1 MFQVLGQPYPHR
13 VMKGL
18 VGKRIKREKGPRFL
32 GGLSVE
38 LPGIEP
44 GSFVTLPGLLRAQS
58 AQNLCSALRIGRTR
72 PDDGPSHQ

>member
-1 MFQVLGQPYPHR
+1 MDWGER
-13 VMKGL
+13 TIISKMSAGL
-18 VGKRIKREKGPRFL
+18 LAWEKAPDFS

-44 GSFVTLPGLLRAQS
+44 GSFVTLPGLLRAQF
-58 AQNLCSALRIGRTR
+58 AQDLCSALRIGRTR

>member
-1 MFQVLGQPYPHR
+1 MRDCLASMPQEEIRRSKSHC
-13 VMKGL
+13 M
-18 VGKRIKREKGPRFL
+18 EKGPRFL

-44 GSFVTLPGLLRAQS
+44 GSFVTLPGLLRAQF